1 MAAVQRILK
10 HKRVLAAAA
19 GGAFASVNAWG
30 NRDRAECLGQKAD
43 WTQIKAN
50 LESLYDDE
58 RALNPSIDGAEGAK
72 GGGGFVAPL
81 MVRLAWHSAGTYKEA
96 DGSGGT
102 DGGTIR
108 FDPEINHGGNAGLVH
123 AIKLLEPV
131 KAAHPAAT
139 WADLIVFAGCVAVE
153 SMGGPT
159 IGFRPG
165 RTDAPKPDISP
176 STDKRFTP
184 DDRLPDGA
192 EGAAHLRNVFGR
204 MGFNDQEIVA
214 LSGAHAVGRCHTDR
228 SGFWGP
234 WKYGEASF
242 SNEYYTFLLD
252 KEWTVKQTHDMPSA
266 HCPVAGP
273 WKGPRQYEADGG
285 ALMMLPTDM
294 ALVQDAEFKKWVS
307 RAVHGRVHECV
318 PSHVHGHGPGPLPR
332 QLIGHVHGQVP
343 GRIPRRQPGRLLG
356 RIPAHI
362 PAYLT
367 KPPDASLGM
376 STDASLHTSSDASL
390 MLLGAPAWTFPPAH
404 LPASL
409 PPLRRAHG
417 SGRLITVP
425 RSSLAIG

>member
-1 MAAVQRILK
+1 
-10 HKRVLAAAA
+10 
-19 GGAFASVNAWG
+19 
-30 NRDRAECLGQKAD
+30 LGPKAD
-43 WTQIKAN
+43 WAQIKAN
-50 LESLYDDE
+50 LESLFGDE
-58 RALNPSIDGAEGAK
+58 QVPNPSIDSAEGAM

-81 MVRLAWHSAGTYKEA
+81 MVRLAWRSASTYKEA

-108 FDPEINHGGNAGLVH
+108 FASNINHGGNAGLIY

-165 RTDAPKPDISP
+165 RTDATEPYTPP
-176 STDKRFTP
+176 RTSTGFTP
-184 DDRLPDGA
+184 YDRLPEGN
-192 EGAAHLRNVFGR
+192 EGAAFLRGLFGG
-204 MGFNDQEIVA
+204 MGLNDQEIVA

-252 KEWTVKQTHDMPSA
+252 KEWTVKQTHDRPSA
-266 HCPVAGP
+266 QCPVAGP

-294 ALVQDAEFKKWVS
+294 ALVQDAEFRKWVS
-307 RAVHGRVHECV
+307 RAVHGCVHGCV
-318 PSHVHGHGPGPLPR
+318 PGCVPQSHARARLRPSPWASPRTRPRAPPGTHPWTR
-332 QLIGHVHGQVP
+332 
-343 GRIPRRQPGRLLG
+343 
-356 RIPAHI
+356 
-362 PAYLT
+362 
-367 KPPDASLGM
+367 
-376 STDASLHTSSDASL
+376 
-390 MLLGAPAWTFPPAH
+390 AWTRPWASPYTPP
-404 LPASL
+404 
-409 PPLRRAHG
+409 
-417 SGRLITVP
+417 
-425 RSSLAIG
+425 